1 MKEFSLDMI
10 NSAIRDMRVRGMDP
24 DAIITRRDNKELLNE
39 VNKTLEF
46 AGKHSLKFNSTVGC
60 TYKMIPIYP
69 YFCDINPKGNDIYMV
84 DSRYYRMKYDVW
96 LREGA
101 KVKVYSE

>member
-24 DAIITRRDNKELLNE
+24 DAIIARRDNKGLLDKI
-39 VNKTLEF
+39 NKAF
-46 AGKHSLKFNSTVGC
+46 AYMGQNIMFNSLVGC
-60 TYKMIPIYP
+60 TFKRIPVYP

-84 DSRYYRMKYDVW
+84 DSRYYRLKYDVW